1 MGGAESQMA
10 REGGGGGPLL
20 SWMVNGY
27 HRANVE
33 FDGLIS
39 GKYWYT
45 VLVGI

>member
-10 REGGGGGPLL
+10 REGGGGPLL
-20 SWMVNGY
+20 SWVVNGY